1 MTTPGIPNEFAF
13 STSGFGARL
22 ANIQDQVFAA
32 VGMGFRRLELGL
44 TDSPPSMDGLEE
56 ARRETGVTMVS
67 MVVGCRDTMG
77 RDLPAAKLAS
87 LDDAERNRAMSSL
100 RRHARLAT
108 GWGCRRLIVRG
119 SSVEDPAL
127 RAEARALEA
136 RALQN
141 GVSPEL
147 REEVG
152 RYVERVQAAGQPQL
166 QVLCRSLHEVMTE
179 HPLLEFAIEPGL
191 YIDDLLG
198 FDAVG
203 WVLDDLRSKGIGYW
217 HDVGRI
223 HLREKQGLPA
233 HEKWLER
240 FASRMVGVHLQDAAD
255 TETAMP
261 VGVGEV
267 DFAMLREYVPANAER
282 VLELHPRHGRAEI
295 LASIRMLLDRS
306 F

>member
-1 MTTPGIPNEFAF
+1 
-13 STSGFGARL
+13 
-22 ANIQDQVFAA
+22 
-32 VGMGFRRLELGL
+32 MGFRRLELGL
-44 TDSPPSMDGLEE
+44 TDAPPSMDGLEE
-56 ARRETGVTMVS
+56 ARRETGVTVVS
-67 MVVGCRDTMG
+67 MVVGCRDTLG

-87 LDDAERNRAMSSL
+87 LDDGERHRALSSL

-108 GWGCRRLIVRG
+108 SWGCRRLIIRG
-119 SSVEDPAL
+119 SSVEDPGL
-127 RAEARALEA
+127 RAEARMLEA
-136 RALQN
+136 RALQD

-152 RYVERVQAAGQPQL
+152 RYVQRVQEAGQPQL

-179 HPLLEFAIEPGL
+179 HPLLEFALEPGL

-203 WVLDDLRSKGIGYW
+203 WVLDDLRSKGLGYW

-223 HLREKQGLPA
+223 HLREKQGLPPQA
-233 HEKWLER
+233 AWLDR
-240 FASRMVGVHLQDAAD
+240 YASQMVGIHLQDAAE

-261 VGVGEV
+261 LGVGEV
-267 DFAMLREYVPANAER
+267 DFGLLREYVPANAER

-295 LASIRMLLDRS
+295 LASIRMLLERR